1 MKTNTKFN
9 LRILAVCLGLWLIT
23 VVFGLFLADSIDW
36 HPSVWKTV
44 YGIIC
49 YVILIVGAVFYGYR
63 LNQLKAV
70 ALNKEKEAAEKA
82 TKKAKKTT
90 KKTTE

>member
-1 MKTNTKFN
+1 MKTGTKFN
-9 LRILAVCLGLWLIT
+9 LRIWAVCLGLWAIT

-44 YGIIC
+44 YGIIS
-49 YVILIVGAVFYGYR
+49 YIVLIVGAVFYGYR
-63 LNQLKAV
+63 LNQLKAIE
-70 ALNKEKEAAEKA
+70 LNKEKEAAEKTA
-82 TKKAKKTT
+82 KKAKKTT